1 MNILKKKVFQF
12 RLLLPRIQL
21 ESFCSLTTLDDRY
34 TTETWTSQLF
44 QNLRKQKILELLGK
58 CKTIDSNNML
68 LEAKIFINM
77 NIVWNIL
84 FHQII
89 ARFLGFLH
97 ELSTRVDR
105 YNKDGNL
112 LV

>member
-1 MNILKKKVFQF
+1 MDFSTVRK
-12 RLLLPRIQL
+12 
-21 ESFCSLTTLDDRY
+21 
-34 TTETWTSQLF
+34 SQEA
-44 QNLRKQKILELLGK
+44 KILELLGK

-68 LEAKIFINM
+68 LEAKIFIKM
-77 NIVWNIL
+77 NIVWKIL
-84 FHQII
+84 FQEIV

-97 ELSTRVDR
+97 ELSTPVDR